1 MFPMKWI
8 GFFLVLLLPFSTAAA
23 QAWLQITDEANIQT
37 GTPYV
42 LTNTP
47 NVQEETVFAGAIN
60 KSKSCLSEENTPFYW
75 YFEKLANGYRVY
87 YYQNSSKIYL
97 TNGSSTELKVGNSDD
112 RWIVSFSEDDHAV
125 MLSSKA
131 SDENRFIMYSPEYQ
145 YFKYYTP
152 TSADVQ
158 KIYLQE
164 MVDLPAP
171 EIIEASEYFYPEM
184 QVNIQTS
191 QKDCEIHYTTD
202 GTNPTAQSPLYTG
215 SITITKTTTIKAVS
229 IYKQAVSQITA
240 KTFYLAPPIT
250 VRFGG
255 NYHLGTFCAPY
266 STQMPDGMT
275 AYYITG
281 IQYDKL
287 QLQTYPGNILPAYTP
302 FILQDKT
309 ASEAILTY
317 TTQQAE
323 RPSYDS
329 SLVMGTCEETEVKN
343 GQQIYAL
350 GYNEKDPTE
359 FGFCRYVG
367 TQLAANKAYL
377 VFTQKYILKESDLQP
392 GQYTFVLATE
402 KDANNQPQGIAWGT
416 YNSSNKRINK
426 TNISDTATPTEWQF
440 QVTDDNLVTIENG
453 SYKLAVL
460 KEYGEPSL
468 YDYNRQNTKSDY
480 LDDWTLTYQ
489 PETSKFRIGV
499 SQFPDRS
506 ISYDDVYGYIKFY
519 QRTENDS
526 YQDFYLFEVN
536 QQSGTSTMVTAPFFS
551 ISLPEISGLPVPTTE
566 KNNTKG
572 IYSID
577 GRKRSNPQKGYNI
590 INGKVIYQQ

>member
-1 MFPMKWI
+1 
-8 GFFLVLLLPFSTAAA
+8 
-23 QAWLQITDEANIQT
+23 
-37 GTPYV
+37 
-42 LTNTP
+42 
-47 NVQEETVFAGAIN
+47 
-60 KSKSCLSEENTPFYW
+60 
-75 YFEKLANGYRVY
+75 
-87 YYQNSSKIYL
+87 
-97 TNGSSTELKVGNSDD
+97 
-112 RWIVSFSEDDHAV
+112 
-125 MLSSKA
+125 
-131 SDENRFIMYSPEYQ
+131 
-145 YFKYYTP
+145 
-152 TSADVQ
+152 
-158 KIYLQE
+158 

-323 RPSYDS
+323 KPSYDS

-377 VFTQKYILKESDLQP
+377 VFTQKYILKEYDLQP
-392 GQYTFVLATE
+392 GQYTLYW
-402 KDANNQPQGIAWGT
+402 QP
-416 YNSSNKRINK
+416 KRC
-426 TNISDTATPTEWQF
+426 Q
-440 QVTDDNLVTIENG
+440 
-453 SYKLAVL
+453 
-460 KEYGEPSL
+460 
-468 YDYNRQNTKSDY
+468 
-480 LDDWTLTYQ
+480 
-489 PETSKFRIGV
+489 
-499 SQFPDRS
+499 
-506 ISYDDVYGYIKFY
+506 
-519 QRTENDS
+519 
-526 YQDFYLFEVN
+526 
-536 QQSGTSTMVTAPFFS
+536 
-551 ISLPEISGLPVPTTE
+551 
-566 KNNTKG
+566 
-572 IYSID
+572 
-577 GRKRSNPQKGYNI
+577 
-590 INGKVIYQQ
+590 

>member
-1 MFPMKWI
+1 MFTMKWI

-47 NVQEETVFAGAIN
+47 NVQAETVFAGAIN
-60 KSKSCLSEENTPFYW
+60 KSKSCLSEENTPFYYW

-266 STQMPDGMT
+266 STQMPNGMT
-275 AYYITG
+275 AY
-281 IQYDKL
+281 
-287 QLQTYPGNILPAYTP
+287 
-302 FILQDKT
+302 
-309 ASEAILTY
+309 
-317 TTQQAE
+317 TTLLE
-323 RPSYDS
+323 
-329 SLVMGTCEETEVKN
+329 
-343 GQQIYAL
+343 
-350 GYNEKDPTE
+350 YNT
-359 FGFCRYVG
+359 
-367 TQLAANKAYL
+367 
-377 VFTQKYILKESDLQP
+377 
-392 GQYTFVLATE
+392 
-402 KDANNQPQGIAWGT
+402 
-416 YNSSNKRINK
+416 
-426 TNISDTATPTEWQF
+426 TNY
-440 QVTDDNLVTIENG
+440 
-453 SYKLAVL
+453 SYKPILVIF
-460 KEYGEPSL
+460 
-468 YDYNRQNTKSDY
+468 
-480 LDDWTLTYQ
+480 YQ
-489 PETSKFRIGV
+489 PTHL
-499 SQFPDRS
+499 
-506 ISYDDVYGYIKFY
+506 SYYKTKLH
-519 QRTENDS
+519 QRP
-526 YQDFYLFEVN
+526 Y
-536 QQSGTSTMVTAPFFS
+536 
-551 ISLPEISGLPVPTTE
+551 
-566 KNNTKG
+566 
-572 IYSID
+572 
-577 GRKRSNPQKGYNI
+577 
-590 INGKVIYQQ
+590 